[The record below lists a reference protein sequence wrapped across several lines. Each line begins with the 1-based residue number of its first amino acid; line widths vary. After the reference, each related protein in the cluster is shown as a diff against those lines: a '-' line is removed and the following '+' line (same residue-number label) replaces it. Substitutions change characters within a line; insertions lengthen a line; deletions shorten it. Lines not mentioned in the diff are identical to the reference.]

1 MRQAELTLDE
11 MLADEI
17 VRLVMARD
25 GVSEA
30 QVRGVL
36 DRVRDLRRRDT
47 ALPLSQAA

>member
-1 MRQAELTLDE
+1 MRLTELTLDQ

-30 QVRGVL
+30 QVRDL
-36 DRVRDLRRRDT
+36 IATVRDQR
-47 ALPLSQAA
+47 QASHSVTLAKAA